1 MTDPWKLL
9 EKERRLTPEIRRLIG
24 ERYGQRGGKALEI
37 VDEGRVKKYLDFF
50 VVVGS
55 SDEYIVE
62 DEFCSC
68 EDAIYRRRG
77 ECSHV
82 IAVRIAALTGGYEE
96 FPFWYQDNWKEE
108 NRDP

>member
-1 MTDPWKLL
+1 MTDPWKAL

-24 ERYGQRGGKALEI
+24 ERYGQRGAKALEI

-55 SDEYIVE
+55 SEEHVVE
-62 DEFCSC
+62 EEFCSC
-68 EDAIYRRRG
+68 SDALFRRG

-82 IAVRIAALTGGYEE
+82 IAVRIAALTGQYEE
-96 FPFWYQDNWKEE
+96 FPLWYQDSWKTGNQEA
-108 NRDP
+108 

>member
-1 MTDPWKLL
+1 MTDPWKIL

-24 ERYGQRGGKALEI
+24 EQYGQRGVKALEI

-55 SDEYIVE
+55 SDEYVVE
-62 DEFCSC
+62 EEFCTCS
-68 EDAIYRRRG
+68 DALFRRG

-82 IAVRIAALTGGYEE
+82 IAVRIAAFTGQYEE
-96 FPFWYQDNWKEE
+96 FPLWYQDSWKKGIQEA
-108 NRDP
+108 

>member
-1 MTDPWKLL
+1 MSDPWKLL
-9 EKERRLTPEIRRLIG
+9 GKERRLTPEIRRLIG
-24 ERYGQRGGKALEI
+24 ERYGQRGVKALEI

-62 DEFCSC
+62 EEFCSC
-68 EDAIYRRRG
+68 EDALYRRRG

-82 IAVRIAALTGGYEE
+82 IAVRITALTGGYEE
-96 FPFWYQDNWKEE
+96 FSLWYQDGWKEE
-108 NRDP
+108 NREA